1 MPNKTFCI
9 LPWTHFFHD
18 PTGRI
23 MPCCSAHCK
32 QPGNQQPDYGNMKD
46 FDSHSEI
53 INQTNFNDL
62 RLKMLAGEE
71 ATECHYCYETE
82 QHGGES
88 FRQSKNSM
96 LDQMIT
102 MSEIQDMTN
111 ADGSLNDFTMR
122 YWDVRFNNICN
133 LACRMCGPEYSHT
146 WAKELQMKFPD
157 THIARANKSDNWQE
171 IMQGYGP
178 LDDLYEIYFA
188 GGEVMFQ
195 KEHWQMLDH
204 LIDIGKTDAMIMYVT
219 NLTKLDYDG
228 YKLLDYL
235 PKFRDIT
242 FTVSLDGT
250 GDLLEYIRWGAKWDQ
265 IVQNLNAVKDL
276 PNVHLRVNHVTMWYN
291 VAALPETLDFLYGQG
306 YLSDANH
313 IDLVVANEEV
323 NHVGALPDDL
333 KTEATESI
341 RSSKYYP
348 MLKDKLE
355 AVISAMTE
363 NKFSLPKQ
371 RVITIDKRRGCNVLN
386 HIPKL
391 SKHFG

>member
-1 MPNKTFCI
+1 
-9 LPWTHFFHD
+9 
-18 PTGRI
+18 
-23 MPCCSAHCK
+23 
-32 QPGNQQPDYGNMKD
+32 MKD

-363 NKFSLPKQ
+363 NKFPLPKQ
-371 RVITIDKRRGCNVLN
+371 RVTTIDKRRGCNVLN